1 MGRARMPSGEPASVF
16 APDASSSQRSAVP
29 NTDRPVGSFE
39 PVGSLE
45 KASLPAGAEKRR
57 AVRQM
62 FDTIAGHYDVL
73 NRVNSL
79 GMDRYWRRRCVDAL
93 DLPVGSLVLDVACGT
108 GDLCDELARRHMQPV
123 GLDLSSGMLAQA
135 RRRGAGG
142 EGGRLDSSGAAPLVL
157 GDALTAPFRP
167 GSFDGSVSAFALRN
181 VVDLGELFRELAR
194 LVRPAGRVS
203 LLDLGKPEG
212 RLLRFG
218 HGLWTNHAVP
228 FVGSLFSDGDA
239 YRYLPKSLAYLPAPE
254 QVVGLLEE
262 AGWKAVERLLLAGG
276 TSQIYVA
283 TRAGRP

>member
-1 MGRARMPSGEPASVF
+1 
-16 APDASSSQRSAVP
+16 
-29 NTDRPVGSFE
+29 
-39 PVGSLE
+39 
-45 KASLPAGAEKRR
+45 
-57 AVRQM
+57 M